1 MNTKL
6 LFTAT
11 ATLIISTST
20 HAAVVTGDL
29 SYDSGTGLITSTSGL
44 TYLGWDVAANL
55 TYAETVASTSSG
67 GIYEDFHIAS
77 QTEAF
82 LFFNAVNTAAD
93 VVDVPGQN
101 FHFANGLSSFDGQ
114 GRFGNNNNDN
124 NSYAYFLSDESGFDV
139 GIFSSTSIS
148 LVINDSWAAMTF
160 ASADLQSSNSDLGVS
175 WLLVNDASVVPVP
188 AAVWLFGSGLLSLVG
203 VARRKKS

>member
-11 ATLIISTST
+11 AALIISTSA

-67 GIYEDFHIAS
+67 GIYKDFHIAS

-82 LFFNAVNTAAD
+82 
-93 VVDVPGQN
+93 VVLIP
-101 FHFANGLSSFDGQ
+101 
-114 GRFGNNNNDN
+114 
-124 NSYAYFLSDESGFDV
+124 
-139 GIFSSTSIS
+139 
-148 LVINDSWAAMTF
+148 
-160 ASADLQSSNSDLGVS
+160 
-175 WLLVNDASVVPVP
+175 
-188 AAVWLFGSGLLSLVG
+188 
-203 VARRKKS
+203 

>member
-6 LFTAT
+6 LFAT
-11 ATLIISTST
+11 ATLIISTSA

-44 TYLGWDVAANL
+44 TYLGWEVAADL
-55 TYAETVASTSSG
+55 TYAETVTGTSSG
-67 GIYEDFHIAS
+67 GIYEEFHIAS

-82 LFFNAVNTAAD
+82 TFFNAVNSAAD
-93 VVDVPGQN
+93 VVDVSGQN
-101 FHFANGLSSFDGQ
+101 FHFALGLSALDGQ
-114 GRFGNNNNDN
+114 SRFGNNNNDS

-148 LVINDSWAAMTF
+148 LVINDSWAARTF
-160 ASADLQSSNSDLGVS
+160 ASADLNSSNSDLGGKPLVS
-175 WLLVNDASVVPVP
+175 
-188 AAVWLFGSGLLSLVG
+188 
-203 VARRKKS
+203 